1 MAELRWALL
10 LLGVVFI
17 GALAVWELRKRRP
30 QSNPSSAQSGAQ
42 GSLAGDGPGGAN
54 GREHQAL
61 APSTLAPI
69 ADANVG
75 GGRQQP
81 TFSMPDFPA
90 REPLQRIPLVEISDS
105 GVVEEYV
112 VPEAASGSR
121 DGTATLADPV
131 QVATEWLAH
140 GVAAA
145 APRLVL
151 DWPPEEQRRIV
162 ALRVT
167 ARSGEKFAGGPLRQ
181 ALAGEGFQ
189 LGERDI
195 FHKPV
200 GDGRVLVSA
209 ASLTRPGTFDA
220 EQMDGLFFAGLNL
233 FCVLPGPLSPRDSLD
248 RLVLVARTLAQ
259 RLRGEVADHRGAP
272 LTEVRVSELRREI
285 GSETG
290 AVPSAVAAPS
300 AAATGS

>member
-10 LLGVVFI
+10 LLGVLFI

-30 QSNPSSAQSGAQ
+30 QSNPSSARSSIQ
-42 GSLAGDGPGGAN
+42 GSLADDDTRGG
-54 GREHQAL
+54 HQHEGL
-61 APSTLAPI
+61 APPALAPI
-69 ADANVG
+69 ADADVG

-105 GVVEEYV
+105 GVVEV
-112 VPEAASGSR
+112 CEAPVDVSDLR
-121 DGTATLADPV
+121 DGAPTVSDPV

-140 GVAAA
+140 GVAVA

-151 DWPPEEQRRIV
+151 DWPPEDQRRIV
-162 ALRVT
+162 ALRVA

-181 ALAGEGFQ
+181 ALVGEGFQ
-189 LGERDI
+189 LGELDI

-200 GDGRVLVSA
+200 GDGRVFVSA

-220 EQMDGLFFAGLNL
+220 EQMDGQFFAGLNL

-259 RLRGEVADHRGAP
+259 RLRGEVADHRGLP
-272 LTEVRVSELRREI
+272 LTELRVSDLRREI
-285 GSETG
+285 GSEAG

-300 AAATGS
+300 AAASGS